1 MSRDTLNK
9 TRKLDDDQPDDDTD
23 VKDNWKHEMLSTYE
37 EEKMHLFPLCISLF
51 LTWLLKWVW
60 ASNPNP
66 PPFFSRQIRLHKA
79 NSIIYYALLI
89 KKTRWPNKF
98 G

>member
-51 LTWLLKWVW
+51 LT
-60 ASNPNP
+60 
-66 PPFFSRQIRLHKA
+66 
-79 NSIIYYALLI
+79 
-89 KKTRWPNKF
+89 
-98 G
+98 